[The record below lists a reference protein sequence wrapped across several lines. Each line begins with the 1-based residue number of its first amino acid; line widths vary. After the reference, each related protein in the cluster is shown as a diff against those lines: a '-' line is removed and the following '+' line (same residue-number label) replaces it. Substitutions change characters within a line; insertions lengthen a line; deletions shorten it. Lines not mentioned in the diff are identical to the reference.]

1 MINSKNIFFLAVL
14 FSIFAILSAFFMQ
27 YVLGHAPC
35 KLCTYQRIP
44 YYIIILVGLITL
56 FFPKIIKLTI
66 FLLIFLLLAEFL
78 VSNYHTLSTYE
89 VISYSGC
96 QSAEIPN
103 DINQLK
109 EALMSDTLI
118 VNCSNANLKYFGIPL
133 SIYNSFFSLMFLI
146 VIAFNA
152 YKEKNQKAETSR

>member
-14 FSIFAILSAFFMQ
+14 FSTFAILSAFFMQ
-27 YVLGHAPC
+27 YVMGHAPC

-44 YYIIILVGLITL
+44 YYIIILIGLITF
-56 FFPKIIKLTI
+56 FFPKIIKLTS

-78 VSNYHTLSTYE
+78 VSNYHTLSTFE

-96 QSAEIPN
+96 QSAEIPS
-103 DINQLK
+103 DINVLK
-109 EALMSDTLI
+109 KALMSDALI
-118 VNCSNANLKYFGIPL
+118 VNCTNANLKYFGIPL

-152 YKEKNQKAETSR
+152 YKEKNQKT

>member
-14 FSIFAILSAFFMQ
+14 FSIFAILSALFMQ

-56 FFPKIIKLTI
+56 FFPKIIKLTT

-146 VIAFNA
+146 VIVFNA
-152 YKEKNQKAETSR
+152 YKEKNQKA

>member
-1 MINSKNIFFLAVL
+1 MINSKNIFYLTVL

-44 YYIIILVGLITL
+44 YYIIILIGLITF
-56 FFPKIIKLTI
+56 FFPKIIKLTS
-66 FLLIFLLLAEFL
+66 FLIIFLLLAEFL

-96 QSAEIPN
+96 QSAEIPS
-103 DINQLK
+103 DVNQLK

-118 VNCSNANLKYFGIPL
+118 VDCSNANLKYFGIPL
-133 SIYNSFFSLMFLI
+133 SIYNSFFSFMFLI
-146 VIAFNA
+146 LIVFNA
-152 YKEKNQKAETSR
+152 YKEKNQKT

>member
-1 MINSKNIFFLAVL
+1 
-14 FSIFAILSAFFMQ
+14 MQ

-56 FFPKIIKLTI
+56 FFPKIIKLTS

-89 VISYSGC
+89 IISYSGC

-146 VIAFNA
+146 VIVFNA
-152 YKEKNQKAETSR
+152 YKEKNQKA

>member
-1 MINSKNIFFLAVL
+1 MINSKNIFFSAVL

-56 FFPKIIKLTI
+56 FFPKIIKLTS

-146 VIAFNA
+146 VIVFNA
-152 YKEKNQKAETSR
+152 YKEKNQKA

>member
-44 YYIIILVGLITL
+44 YYIIILIGLITFL
-56 FFPKIIKLTI
+56 FPKIIKITF

-96 QSAEIPN
+96 QSAEIPS

-146 VIAFNA
+146 VIVFNA
-152 YKEKNQKAETSR
+152 YKEKNQKA

>member
-1 MINSKNIFFLAVL
+1 M
-14 FSIFAILSAFFMQ
+14 
-27 YVLGHAPC
+27 
-35 KLCTYQRIP
+35 
-44 YYIIILVGLITL
+44 
-56 FFPKIIKLTI
+56 
-66 FLLIFLLLAEFL
+66 AEFL
-78 VSNYHTLSTYE
+78 VSNYHTLRTYE

-118 VNCSNANLKYFGIPL
+118 INCSNANLKYFGLPL

-146 VIAFNA
+146 VIVFNA
-152 YKEKNQKAETSR
+152 YKEKNQKA

>member
-56 FFPKIIKLTI
+56 FFPKIIKLTY

-96 QSAEIPN
+96 QSAEIPS

-146 VIAFNA
+146 VIVFNA
-152 YKEKNQKAETSR
+152 HKEKNKKT

>member
-44 YYIIILVGLITL
+44 YYIIILIGLITF
-56 FFPKIIKLTI
+56 FFPKIIKLTS

-89 VISYSGC
+89 IISYSGC

-146 VIAFNA
+146 VIVFNA
-152 YKEKNQKAETSR
+152 YKEKNQKA

>member
-1 MINSKNIFFLAVL
+1 MVNSKNIFFLAVL

-27 YVLGHAPC
+27 YVLGHDPC

-44 YYIIILVGLITL
+44 YYIIILIGLITFL
-56 FFPKIIKLTI
+56 FPKIIKITS

-96 QSAEIPN
+96 QSAEIPS
-103 DINQLK
+103 DINVLK

-146 VIAFNA
+146 VIVFNA
-152 YKEKNQKAETSR
+152 YKEKNQKA

>member
-1 MINSKNIFFLAVL
+1 MINSNNIFYLAVL

-27 YVLGHAPC
+27 YVLGHDPC

-44 YYIIILVGLITL
+44 YYIIILIGLITFL
-56 FFPKIIKLTI
+56 FPKIIKITS

-78 VSNYHTLSTYE
+78 VSNYHTLSTFE

-103 DINQLK
+103 DINELK
-109 EALMSDTLI
+109 ESLMSDALI
-118 VNCSNANLKYFGIPL
+118 VNCTNANLKYFGIPL
-133 SIYNSFFSLMFLI
+133 SIYNSFFSLMILI
-146 VIAFNA
+146 VIVINA
-152 YKEKNQKAETSR
+152 YKEKNQKTKTSR

>member
-56 FFPKIIKLTI
+56 FFPKIIKLTS

-96 QSAEIPN
+96 QSAEIPS

-146 VIAFNA
+146 VIVF
-152 YKEKNQKAETSR
+152 YVIKEKNQKT

>member
-56 FFPKIIKLTI
+56 IFPKIIKLTS

-118 VNCSNANLKYFGIPL
+118 VNCSNANLKYFGIA
-133 SIYNSFFSLMFLI
+133 FLI
-146 VIAFNA
+146 
-152 YKEKNQKAETSR
+152 

>member
-56 FFPKIIKLTI
+56 FFPKIIKLTS

-78 VSNYHTLSTYE
+78 VSNYHTLSTYD

-96 QSAEIPN
+96 QSAEIPS

-146 VIAFNA
+146 VIVFNA
-152 YKEKNQKAETSR
+152 YKEKNQKA

>member
-1 MINSKNIFFLAVL
+1 MINSKNIFYLAVL
-14 FSIFAILSAFFMQ
+14 FSIFAISSAFFMQ
-27 YVLGHAPC
+27 YILGHDPC

-44 YYIIILVGLITL
+44 YYIIILIGLITFL
-56 FFPKIIKLTI
+56 FPKIIKITS

-78 VSNYHTLSTYE
+78 ASNYHTLSTFE

-96 QSAEIPN
+96 QSAEIPS
-103 DINQLK
+103 DINVLK

-146 VIAFNA
+146 VIVFNA
-152 YKEKNQKAETSR
+152 YKEKNQKA

>member
-27 YVLGHAPC
+27 YVLGHDPC

-44 YYIIILVGLITL
+44 YYIIILIGLITFL
-56 FFPKIIKLTI
+56 FSKIIKITS
-66 FLLIFLLLAEFL
+66 FLLILLLLAEFL

-146 VIAFNA
+146 VIVFNA
-152 YKEKNQKAETSR
+152 YKEKNQKA

>member
-44 YYIIILVGLITL
+44 YYIIILVGLIAL
-56 FFPKIIKLTI
+56 FFPKIIKLTS

-146 VIAFNA
+146 VIVFNA

>member
-1 MINSKNIFFLAVL
+1 MLNSKNIFFLTVL

-44 YYIIILVGLITL
+44 YYIIILIGLVTF
-56 FFPKIIKLTI
+56 FFPKIIKLSSLMLI
-66 FLLIFLLLAEFL
+66 PLLIAEFFI
-78 VSNYHTLSTYE
+78 SNYHTLSTYE
-89 VISYSGC
+89 IISYSGC

-133 SIYNSFFSLMFLI
+133 SLYNSFFSMMFLI
-146 VIAFNA
+146 VIILYA
-152 YKEKNQKAETSR
+152 YQEKNKKT

>member
-27 YVLGHAPC
+27 YVLGHTPC

-44 YYIIILVGLITL
+44 YYIIILIGLITL
-56 FFPKIIKLTI
+56 FFPKIIKLTS

-146 VIAFNA
+146 VIVFNA
-152 YKEKNQKAETSR
+152 YKEKNQKA

>member
-56 FFPKIIKLTI
+56 FFPKIIKLTS

-89 VISYSGC
+89 VISYTGC

-146 VIAFNA
+146 VIVFNA

>member
-56 FFPKIIKLTI
+56 IFPKIIKLTS

-109 EALMSDTLI
+109 EALMSDSLI

-146 VIAFNA
+146 VIVFNA
-152 YKEKNQKAETSR
+152 YKEKNQKA

>member
-1 MINSKNIFFLAVL
+1 MLNSKNIFYLTIL

-35 KLCTYQRIP
+35 KLCIYQRIP
-44 YYIIILVGLITL
+44 YYLIILIGLVTF
-56 FFPKIIKLTI
+56 FFPKIIKISSL
-66 FLLIFLLLAEFL
+66 LLILLLIAEFL
-78 VSNYHTLSTYE
+78 ISNYHTLTTYG
-89 VISYSGC
+89 IITYNGC

-103 DINQLK
+103 DINKLK

-133 SIYNSFFSLMFLI
+133 SLYNSFFSLMFLI
-146 VIAFNA
+146 LMVF
-152 YKEKNQKAETSR
+152 YGRKEKKKKT

>member
-27 YVLGHAPC
+27 YVLGHTPC

-56 FFPKIIKLTI
+56 IFPKIIKLTS

-109 EALMSDTLI
+109 EALMSDSLI

-146 VIAFNA
+146 VIVFNA
-152 YKEKNQKAETSR
+152 YKEKNQKA

>member
-1 MINSKNIFFLAVL
+1 MINSKNIFYLAVL
-14 FSIFAILSAFFMQ
+14 FSIFAISSAFFMQ
-27 YVLGHAPC
+27 YVLGHDPC

-44 YYIIILVGLITL
+44 YYIIILIGLITFL
-56 FFPKIIKLTI
+56 FPKIIKITS

-78 VSNYHTLSTYE
+78 ASNYHTLSTFE

-96 QSAEIPN
+96 QSAEIPS
-103 DINQLK
+103 DINVLK

-146 VIAFNA
+146 VIVFNA
-152 YKEKNQKAETSR
+152 YKEKNQKA

>member
-146 VIAFNA
+146 VIVFNA
-152 YKEKNQKAETSR
+152 YKEKNQKA

>member
-56 FFPKIIKLTI
+56 FFPKIIKLTS

-96 QSAEIPN
+96 QGAEIPS

-146 VIAFNA
+146 VIVFNA

>member
-14 FSIFAILSAFFMQ
+14 FSILAILSAFFMQ

-56 FFPKIIKLTI
+56 FFPKIIKLTS

-146 VIAFNA
+146 VIVFNA
-152 YKEKNQKAETSR
+152 YKEKNQKA

>member
-1 MINSKNIFFLAVL
+1 MINSKNVFFLAVL
-14 FSIFAILSAFFMQ
+14 FSTFAILSAFFMQ

-56 FFPKIIKLTI
+56 FFPKIIKLTS

-146 VIAFNA
+146 VIVFNA

>member
-1 MINSKNIFFLAVL
+1 MINSKNIFYLAVL
-14 FSIFAILSAFFMQ
+14 FSIFAISSAFFMQ
-27 YVLGHAPC
+27 YVLGHGPC

-44 YYIIILVGLITL
+44 YYIIILIGLITFL
-56 FFPKIIKLTI
+56 FPKIIKITS

-78 VSNYHTLSTYE
+78 ASNYHTLSTFE

-96 QSAEIPN
+96 QSADIPS
-103 DINQLK
+103 DINVLK

-146 VIAFNA
+146 VIVFNA
-152 YKEKNQKAETSR
+152 YKEKNQKA

>member
-1 MINSKNIFFLAVL
+1 MINSKNIFYLAVL

-27 YVLGHAPC
+27 YVLGHDPC

-44 YYIIILVGLITL
+44 YYIIILIGLITFL
-56 FFPKIIKLTI
+56 FPKIIKITS

-78 VSNYHTLSTYE
+78 VSNYHTLSTFE

-103 DINQLK
+103 DINELK
-109 EALMSDTLI
+109 ESLMSDALI
-118 VNCSNANLKYFGIPL
+118 VNCTNANLKYFGIPL
-133 SIYNSFFSLMFLI
+133 SIYNSFFSLMILI
-146 VIAFNA
+146 VIVINA
-152 YKEKNQKAETSR
+152 YKEKNQKTKTSR

>member
-14 FSIFAILSAFFMQ
+14 FSTFAILSAFFMQ

-44 YYIIILVGLITL
+44 YYIIILIGLITV
-56 FFPKIIKLTI
+56 FFPKIIKITS

-89 VISYSGC
+89 VFNYSGC

-133 SIYNSFFSLMFLI
+133 SIYNSFFSLLFLI

-152 YKEKNQKAETSR
+152 YKEKNQKA

>member
-1 MINSKNIFFLAVL
+1 MINSKNIFYLAVL

-44 YYIIILVGLITL
+44 YYIIVLIGLFTL
-56 FFPKIIKLTI
+56 FFPKIIRLTS

-96 QSAEIPN
+96 QSAEIPG

-109 EALMSDTLI
+109 DALMSDTLI

-146 VIAFNA
+146 VIVFYV
-152 YKEKNQKAETSR
+152 YKEKNQKT